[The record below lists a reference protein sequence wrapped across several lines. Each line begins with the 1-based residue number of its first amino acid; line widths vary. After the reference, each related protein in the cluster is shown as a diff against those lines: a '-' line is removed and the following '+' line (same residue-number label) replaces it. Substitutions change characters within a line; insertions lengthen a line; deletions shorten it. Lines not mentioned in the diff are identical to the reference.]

1 MLLLLPQHCLKAIYD
16 NFRELLGPLVKYY
29 LVEISIFQT
38 FSQKMSSGSA
48 VMTAL
53 LLLPQHCLK
62 ATFDNFVELLG
73 LLGQILPCGNIKF
86 SHLHPKDN
94 VGVL

>member
-1 MLLLLPQHCLKAIYD
+1 MGI
-16 NFRELLGPLVKYY
+16 
-29 LVEISIFQT
+29 
-38 FSQKMSSGSA
+38 GSA

-53 LLLPQHCLK
+53 LLLPQHYLK
-62 ATFDNFVELLG
+62 AIFDNFGELLG

-86 SHLHPKDN
+86 SHLHPKVN